1 MKAQATEAQQNT
13 EAAKK
18 HLDELKPPKPKES
31 APCTEQKPD
40 DIDSWNTPPET
51 DMRNMI
57 RMMKQYHLA
66 AGEETVTRHIGDGNL
81 CTQMFDAWENLVT
94 ECEHRRKRPLEDYI
108 IPNAKSV
115 ELALYELHTAQ
126 LADSF
131 TAADFETEDN
141 EDDQE
146 PAAKERRKAILKQTA
161 ETNKRKA
168 QSVVKNSAVAKH
180 RTYSECARTTPS
192 ASSAP

>member
-1 MKAQATEAQQNT
+1 MQVQATEAQHKT

-18 HLDELKPPKPKES
+18 HLDELKPPKPKEP
-31 APCTEQKPD
+31 APSTEWKTD
-40 DIDSWNTPPET
+40 TDDSWNTPPET

-66 AGEETVTRHIGDGNL
+66 AGEDTVTRHIGDGNR

-94 ECEHRRKRPLEDYI
+94 ECEHRRKRPSEDYI

-131 TAADFETEDN
+131 TAAAFEAEDN
-141 EDDQE
+141 EVDQE
-146 PAAKERRKAILKQTA
+146 PAAKERRRAILKQTA
-161 ETNKRKA
+161 EKTANPR
-168 QSVVKNSAVAKH
+168 
-180 RTYSECARTTPS
+180 
-192 ASSAP
+192 